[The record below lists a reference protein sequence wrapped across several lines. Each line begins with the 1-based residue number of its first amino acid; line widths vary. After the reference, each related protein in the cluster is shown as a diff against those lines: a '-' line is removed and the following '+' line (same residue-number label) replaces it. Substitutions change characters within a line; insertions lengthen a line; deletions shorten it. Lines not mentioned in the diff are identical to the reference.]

1 MTPPMTVL
9 LVLLAGFALSPAA
22 HAGRYVDID
31 HGHGLSTYRPPYLDN
46 NHGRLAPYGRGEIRS
61 EKRYQQRWP
70 FVHEQ
75 RRHQSLKHGSQHRRY
90 LHREP
95 TFGREFGYRER
106 HRGFGRHH
114 YKDRGPDFRYPLR
127 PFNDRHRGRYR
138 DDFGRFSIRIG
149 GDHDRGDVIFFNFP
163 VSPRHRD

>member
-46 NHGRLAPYGRGEIRS
+46 NHGRLAPYGMGELRS
-61 EKRYQQRWP
+61 DKHFKKRSFDP
-70 FVHEQ
+70 EQ

-90 LHREP
+90 PHREP

-106 HRGFGRHH
+106 HHGYGRH
-114 YKDRGPDFRYPLR
+114 YKERGPDVRYSLR
-127 PFNDRHRGRYR
+127 PFDDRHRGGHR

-149 GDHDRGDVIFFNFP
+149 GDHDRGEVIFFNFP